1 MTIHWAE
8 QILHKEIRPVSLAS
22 NMVPY
27 AVDDAINLDA
37 LRRMKDEL
45 RLERDRLNLLLE
57 LTSQIVSN
65 LDLRN
70 LLRKVSTT
78 VRRVMECNAVAV
90 HLPDRE
96 SSSLRL
102 FALDS
107 LTGLQTDSRDGSWLE
122 ESGSHEDIC
131 EVFRTRTPIRSIER
145 RSCAVPLVS
154 RNRVLGVLEL
164 GLLDNLP
171 FGKEQLEFVTRFAG
185 QVAIAIENA
194 LAYGEIKELKDRL
207 AREKLYLEDEI
218 RSERGFEEIIGRS
231 AVSALCCVRLK
242 LSP

>member
-1 MTIHWAE
+1 M
-8 QILHKEIRPVSLAS
+8 SLESDMVAS
-22 NMVPY
+22 
-27 AVDDAINLDA
+27 AVDDAINFDA
-37 LRRMKDEL
+37 FLQLKDEL
-45 RLERDRLNLLLE
+45 RLERDRLSLLLE

-70 LLRKVSTT
+70 LLRTVSTT

-102 FALDS
+102 FALG
-107 LTGLQTDSRDGSWLE
+107 TPNGVQTDSRDDSWLE
-122 ESGSHEDIC
+122 ESDSHEDVC
-131 EVFRTRTPIRSIER
+131 EVFRTRSPILRNER
-145 RSCAVPLVS
+145 RRCAVPLVS

-164 GLLDNLP
+164 GLLENQP
-171 FGKEQLEFVTRFAG
+171 FGKENLEFVTRFAG

-218 RSERGFEEIIGRS
+218 RSRF
-231 AVSALCCVRLK
+231 
-242 LSP
+242 